1 MHISNLTPKVQRPGR
16 KAAATFNCIWLTW
29 TTKGQFLFRLSVP
42 CCRFANG
49 EGSLVLSW
57 ETELDI
63 CIFPDT
69 KNFPSNW
76 KWIKEWSRCQ
86 HLVQN
91 RFECN
96 FRSESL
102 YLYHTADFAA
112 IQHQSWKRCRS
123 NFLPMQMQ
131 MQYEVQVKF
140 CTASH
145 QSQSV
150 GGAVQ
155 RRSEI
160 NPMIQPGP
168 KSPTTCPKLYASPT
182 FWHNFHCSVMVTF
195 LVTVSSLQ
203 AGMDIFI
210 WGMIIIIL
218 CWVLKAR
225 KTKIS
230 PPIFITQIV
239 RDSQTFR

>member
-42 CCRFANG
+42 CCRFANC

-112 IQHQSWKRCRS
+112 IQHQSWKRDLLLWCKS
-123 NFLPMQMQ
+123 NSLPMQMQ

-182 FWHNFHCSVMVTF
+182 FWHNFHCSVKVTSYYCF
-195 LVTVSSLQ
+195 FWVSKNGYFHLVYDYMNFD
-203 AGMDIFI
+203 A
-210 WGMIIIIL
+210 
-218 CWVLKAR
+218 VLKIQQY
-225 KTKIS
+225 KNIS
-230 PPIFITQIV
+230 PST
-239 RDSQTFR
+239 

>member
-1 MHISNLTPKVQRPGR
+1 MHIWNLTPKVQRPGR

-42 CCRFANG
+42 CCRFVNG

-91 RFECN
+91 RFEYN

-102 YLYHTADFAA
+102 YLYHTTDFAA
-112 IQHQSWKRCRS
+112 IQHQSWKRDLLLWCKS
-123 NFLPMQMQ
+123 NSLPVQMQ

-168 KSPTTCPKLYASPT
+168 KSPTTCPKLLT
-182 FWHNFHCSVMVTF
+182 Q
-195 LVTVSSLQ
+195 LSLQ
-203 AGMDIFI
+203 CQSDFLLLFFLSKQELIFSFGVWSYEFWCRFENSAI
-210 WGMIIIIL
+210 QKYL
-218 CWVLKAR
+218 
-225 KTKIS
+225 
-230 PPIFITQIV
+230 PIYITEIV
-239 RDSQTFR
+239 RDSKMFQ

>member
-1 MHISNLTPKVQRPGR
+1 MSR
-16 KAAATFNCIWLTW
+16 
-29 TTKGQFLFRLSVP
+29 
-42 CCRFANG
+42 
-49 EGSLVLSW
+49 
-57 ETELDI
+57 
-63 CIFPDT
+63 IFPPIGNEW
-69 KNFPSNW
+69 KNDLAVSIWCIIGSNG
-76 KWIKEWSRCQ
+76 
-86 HLVQN
+86 
-91 RFECN
+91 N
-96 FRSESL
+96 FRSDSV

-112 IQHQSWKRCRS
+112 FQHQSWKRDLLLWCKS
-123 NFLPMQMQ
+123 NSLPMQMQ

-168 KSPTTCPKLYASPT
+168 KSPTTCPKLHASPT

-210 WGMIIIIL
+210 WGMIIRIL

-225 KTKIS
+225 KTKFS
-230 PPIFITQIV
+230 PPIFITQII

>member
-1 MHISNLTPKVQRPGR
+1 MSLTPPHEVTEKTFLLISQYAHFEPHAQST
-16 KAAATFNCIWLTW
+16 KAWSKSCSDFQLHLTYLDHKGTIPIQAFCALLQVCQWWRFPCSLKGNW
-29 TTKGQFLFRLSVP
+29 TGL
-42 CCRFANG
+42 
-49 EGSLVLSW
+49 
-57 ETELDI
+57 
-63 CIFPDT
+63 CIFPDA
-69 KNFPSNW
+69 KKFPSNW

-102 YLYHTADFAA
+102 YLFYTADFAA
-112 IQHQSWKRCRS
+112 IQHQSWKRDLLLWCKS
-123 NFLPMQMQ
+123 NSLPMQMQ

-168 KSPTTCPKLYASPT
+168 KSPTTCPKLHASPT
-182 FWHNFHCSVMVTF
+182 FWHNFHCSVKVTSYYCF
-195 LVTVSSLQ
+195 S
-203 AGMDIFI
+203 
-210 WGMIIIIL
+210 
-218 CWVLKAR
+218 
-225 KTKIS
+225 
-230 PPIFITQIV
+230 
-239 RDSQTFR
+239 

>member
-42 CCRFANG
+42 CCRFANC

-112 IQHQSWKRCRS
+112 IQHQSWKRDLLLGSQILRQCKCKCNMKCKW
-123 NFLPMQMQ
+123 NFALPHIKASRW
-131 MQYEVQVKF
+131 EVQCK
-140 CTASH
+140 
-145 QSQSV
+145 
-150 GGAVQ
+150 GG
-155 RRSEI
+155 RRSI
-160 NPMIQPGP
+160 PWSNQVRNLPPLVQNFMQAPLFD
-168 KSPTTCPKLYASPT
+168 TTFTAVSRWL
-182 FWHNFHCSVMVTF
+182 
-195 LVTVSSLQ
+195 LITVFSWQ
-203 AGMDIFI
+203 AKMDIFI
-210 WGMIIIIL
+210 WWMIIWIL
-218 CWVLKAR
+218 MPFWKNSN
-225 KTKIS
+225 TKIC
-230 PPIFITQIV
+230 PHLHN
-239 RDSQTFR
+239 RDSAR

>member
-1 MHISNLTPKVQRPGR
+1 MHLTPKVQRPGR
-16 KAAATFNCIWLTW
+16 KAAATFNCIWITW

-112 IQHQSWKRCRS
+112 FQHQGWNRCKS

-182 FWHNFHCSVMVTF
+182 FWHNFHCSVKVTSYYCFF
-195 LVTVSSLQ
+195 LSKHKQEWISSF
-203 AGMDIFI
+203 GVWSYEF
-210 WGMIIIIL
+210 W
-218 CWVLKAR
+218 CR
-225 KTKIS
+225 FEKTAIQKYV
-230 PPIFITQIV
+230 PIYITEIV
-239 RDSQTFR
+239 RDSQMFQ